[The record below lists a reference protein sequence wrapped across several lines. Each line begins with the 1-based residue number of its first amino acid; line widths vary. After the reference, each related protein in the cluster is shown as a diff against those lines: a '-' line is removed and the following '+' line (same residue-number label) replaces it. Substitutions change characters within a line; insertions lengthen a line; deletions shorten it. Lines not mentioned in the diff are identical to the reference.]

1 MVLVDTLVIPHE
13 TEKAQALASVQ
24 ETEQAIVDW
33 TQKTGGNR
41 GLKRTHVRFF
51 KLGFLRVHP

>member
-1 MVLVDTLVIPHE
+1 MVLFDTLVIPHE

-41 GLKRTHVRFF
+41 ALKRTHVRFF
-51 KLGFLRVHP
+51 KL